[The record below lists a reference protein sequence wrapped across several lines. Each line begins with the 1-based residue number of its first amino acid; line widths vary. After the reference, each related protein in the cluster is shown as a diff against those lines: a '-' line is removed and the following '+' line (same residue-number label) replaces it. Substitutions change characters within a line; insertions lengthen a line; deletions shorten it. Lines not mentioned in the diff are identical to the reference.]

1 MLLGAFIIGS
11 ISGLLGAFF
20 LNINFRI
27 NALRGAYQTKPWRKL
42 LEAAFFAFGT
52 ACCFYWAPYI
62 FESCLPNKQKNGVIF
77 KDKTL
82 SIWDKS
88 EDYDISRGWCKED
101 TDTYNPLATL
111 LWKTEAGVIRQMMDA
126 DVNATI

>member
-1 MLLGAFIIGS
+1 MLLGALIIGS

-62 FESCLPNKQKNGVIF
+62 FQGKCLDNKQNGITF

-82 SIWDKS
+82 TIWDKS
-88 EDYDISRGWCKED
+88 EDYDISRGWCKEG
-101 TDTYNPLATL
+101 TYNPLATL

-126 DVNATI
+126 DVHATVT